1 MWVRLPPAPPIL
13 EKIMKFRLHD
23 FKRNFLVLVI
33 ACLLNFAFAFEKL
46 FLVLGCPLS
55 DLVWLIVYGGT
66 ALVLTFIAFYD
77 LL

>member
-1 MWVRLPPAPPIL
+1 
-13 EKIMKFRLHD
+13 MKFRLHD

-77 LL
+77 YKCDVHESISTMPNII